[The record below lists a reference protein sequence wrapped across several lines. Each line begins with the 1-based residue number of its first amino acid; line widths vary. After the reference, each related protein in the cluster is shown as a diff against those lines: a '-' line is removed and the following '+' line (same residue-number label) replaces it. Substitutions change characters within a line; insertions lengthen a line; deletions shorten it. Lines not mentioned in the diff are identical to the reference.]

1 MITSQPL
8 GTTAA
13 NQSMLARF
21 CLQGNA
27 KLWWKQHCRDSS
39 VLENSQTWEQMKQAI
54 KARYLPPAHQV
65 LKMNEFFELRQ
76 LSFTLEEYYSKFV
89 TLGHCAPQ
97 MTYEQQISR
106 FCQGLNEPLDS
117 MLEAMRPV
125 SLQDALLRA
134 KPLVKEIQRNRS
146 KRFQPAGNGR
156 GRVKPHHQTFHP

>member
-1 MITSQPL
+1 MNVQARNAPALYTEVQEKKILLKLTQPPIFKGEGKDIERDAEVWIEAMDDYFSTA

-39 VLENSQTWEQMKQAI
+39 VSENSQTWEQVKQAV

-76 LSFTLEEYYSKFV
+76 LGLTL
-89 TLGHCAPQ
+89 
-97 MTYEQQISR
+97 
-106 FCQGLNEPLDS
+106 
-117 MLEAMRPV
+117 
-125 SLQDALLRA
+125 
-134 KPLVKEIQRNRS
+134 
-146 KRFQPAGNGR
+146 
-156 GRVKPHHQTFHP
+156 